1 MYREN
6 VYVKELEGVGLGWVG
21 GADTSLG
28 GGFTFSSRGVVHC
41 QVAFVFYYN
50 YCFFFTL
57 AAVKVRPTYTRRH
70 SQGSQLCL

>member
-28 GGFTFSSRGVVHC
+28 GVLLFPLGEWFTVKLRLCFITII
-41 QVAFVFYYN
+41 A
-50 YCFFFTL
+50 FFFL
-57 AAVKVRPTYTRRH
+57 LWPLLK
-70 SQGSQLCL
+70 

>member
-1 MYREN
+1 MYRDI

-21 GADTSLG
+21 GGRHLFR

-50 YCFFFTL
+50 YCFFFL
-57 AAVKVRPTYTRRH
+57 LWPLLK
-70 SQGSQLCL
+70 